1 LRRILRGKEGESN
14 KRGWWKLYEDE
25 DHKLYSS
32 KNIWLNRLKR
42 MMLTGNVGYIE
53 LTKHTYENL
62 VGKSEET
69 RDLFTPTCRQEGNT
83 TRDLTEIGRAIAN

>member
-1 LRRILRGKEGESN
+1 
-14 KRGWWKLYEDE
+14 
-25 DHKLYSS
+25 
-32 KNIWLNRLKR
+32 